1 MSSLRERQI
10 EALKSM
16 LDLSPPSAGG
26 LDAAEPTWK
35 VGLKVFRIRI
45 RMDPNL
51 FGSLGS
57 GSIFGMGILVRIQEQ
72 GNRPKLA
79 NKPHF
84 QSLKMASSLDP
95 DPN

>member
-35 VGLKVFRIRI
+35 VGAQIKTEEERQIEALKSMLDLCPPSAGGLDAAEPTWKVGAQTKQQKT
-45 RMDPNL
+45 D
-51 FGSLGS
+51 
-57 GSIFGMGILVRIQEQ
+57 GMKR
-72 GNRPKLA
+72 
-79 NKPHF
+79 
-84 QSLKMASSLDP
+84 
-95 DPN
+95 